1 MACAM
6 PSPDQIAK
14 FKKDYQEQL
23 DEWLA
28 PKTNQTATCLESLI
42 EQLDQCKHAP
52 YDQMV
57 QYSFQGIGDLG
68 SKQRCIDID
77 AETAYAVVSL
87 NVSTTPVFIR

>member
-57 QYSFQGIGDLG
+57 
-68 SKQRCIDID
+68 
-77 AETAYAVVSL
+77 
-87 NVSTTPVFIR
+87 